1 MVRRE
6 LGQGRWDKILMRRMV
21 ALSNADNYEEAKEEW
36 LATGSVWWRGNGEMP
51 EWVSNSQQGQGN
63 CLCGHTVVYHFEI
76 VNTENGNRE
85 CVGSDHINSYLIMR
99 QIAKETGTAIEHI
112 TEEMIQKWI
121 NVRVGS
127 MKAEAWWAENG
138 ESFEMMFNKIKE
150 IDVRYNTRAGNR
162 SDYYY
167 DREINEYI
175 YPKKLRKKGE
185 GTFGSR
191 NYKMASIVW
200 RWNHPDN
207 AKNQQTTRGYPNDK
221 LMQDLALYFVQSDA
235 LIKKMLEEKSRRE
248 FKKKKVIEDNR
259 KREQERVV
267 RNIRYDIN
275 RQFRHLHSTFKTPA
289 ETVQRKEQELVNKAY
304 QEEQRIKRERMVEEK
319 KLADIEMLASSSDT
333 FEDMCEFYGIPAFD
347 ESFAGSDWEREFLTS
362 IKYQLTKQKE
372 LTSRQL
378 ESCKDIFDKN
388 APTDKQ
394 VSYLRALGFEGTIES
409 KRFASNKIKEL
420 KEKKTKEINGD
431 E

>member
-1 MVRRE
+1 
-6 LGQGRWDKILMRRMV
+6 
-21 ALSNADNYEEAKEEW
+21 
-36 LATGSVWWRGNGEMP
+36 
-51 EWVSNSQQGQGN
+51 
-63 CLCGHTVVYHFEI
+63 
-76 VNTENGNRE
+76 
-85 CVGSDHINSYLIMR
+85 
-99 QIAKETGTAIEHI
+99 
-112 TEEMIQKWI
+112 
-121 NVRVGS
+121 
-127 MKAEAWWAENG
+127 
-138 ESFEMMFNKIKE
+138 
-150 IDVRYNTRAGNR
+150 TRAGNR

-319 KLADIEMLASSSDT
+319 KLADMEMLASSSDT